1 MAQSTRFL
9 IYFILL
15 VPLIVLATSDEH
27 TCNLVPFFGIL
38 YCVNHNL
45 NRIPVIMVGRS
56 DGRVFDLRQNNILK
70 LNVTALEM
78 YPNLKIVDLRD
89 NPLRCTTI
97 SIKDLVI
104 RSDCPMPT
112 ILQLTTSYK
121 DNPQSSPV
129 KTFLIPPRPT
139 TLHETSLQTSLTQT
153 LFILPRATTPPQIS
167 LTSQSSPAQTLFFTP
182 QPTIP
187 YQISKTLHPSK
198 PKLSS
203 LQTPCTKS
211 QHQPTSVA
219 TPKTYF
225 VNPAPNTSSAPS
237 SIPYNKSTVSTATY
251 QHRSHDLLIYL
262 STSTCTVVI
271 LVICFK
277 FKLYTRCRRNS
288 HQLEHHDE
296 TINMS
301 PMSMSSS
308 GSSTD
313 VYSTTSV

>member
-1 MAQSTRFL
+1 M
-9 IYFILL
+9 
-15 VPLIVLATSDEH
+15 
-27 TCNLVPFFGIL
+27 
-38 YCVNHNL
+38 
-45 NRIPVIMVGRS
+45 IMVGRS
-56 DGRVFDLRQNNILK
+56 DVRVFDLRQNNISK
-70 LNVTALEM
+70 LNLTALEM

-89 NPLRCTTI
+89 NPLKCTSI
-97 SIKDLVI
+97 NIKDLVI

-112 ILQLTTSYK
+112 ILQSTTSYQ
-121 DNPQSSPV
+121 DNPQFSPV
-129 KTFLIPPRPT
+129 KTFLIPPQPT

-153 LFILPRATTPPQIS
+153 LFILPRATTPSQIS
-167 LTSQSSPAQTLFFTP
+167 LTSQSSPAQTLFITPRPTALHETSQQTSLTQTLFTLP
-182 QPTIP
+182 RAPTPSQISLTSQSSPAQTLFTTPRPTIP
-187 YQISKTLHPSK
+187 FQISKTLHPSK

-219 TPKTYF
+219 TPKTYL

-237 SIPYNKSTVSTATY
+237 SIPYNKPTVFTVTY

-262 STSTCTVVI
+262 STSICTIVI